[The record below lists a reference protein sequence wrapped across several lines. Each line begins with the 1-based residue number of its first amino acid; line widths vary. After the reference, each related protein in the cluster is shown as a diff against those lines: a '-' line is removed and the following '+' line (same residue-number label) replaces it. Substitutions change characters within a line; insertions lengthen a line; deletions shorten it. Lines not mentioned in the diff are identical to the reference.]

1 MKVRIIEI
9 SKAILALV
17 VVLSVCTI
25 ANAQVKYDSNGR
37 LTIGNTTPYEF
48 YGITAYGG
56 GMYLKTK
63 TSNFFQIDVTPAATR
78 LASHYDQV
86 VFYNTKT
93 STFNSIQVKN
103 VYNYSD
109 ARAKTNVQS
118 LNNGLDYILKLRPVS
133 YTFSDNSDRSLFK
146 TGGNGNEIGL
156 LAQEVEKVL
165 PNVVITDPDGK
176 KLINYTA
183 IIPVMI
189 DAIKA
194 LQAEVEKLKGNK

>member
-1 MKVRIIEI
+1 MKKDFINY
-9 SKAILALV
+9 SKATLVLVALF
-17 VVLSVCTI
+17 VCTSLG
-25 ANAQVKYDSNGR
+25 AQIKYDSNGR
-37 LTIGNTTPYEF
+37 LTIGETTPYEF

-56 GMYLKTK
+56 GVYLKSK
-63 TSNFFQIDVTPAATR
+63 TSNFFQIDCTPAGSR
-78 LASHYDQV
+78 LASHGDQV

-109 ARAKTNVQS
+109 ARAKTNIQS
-118 LNNGLDYILKLRPVS
+118 LNDGLDCILKLRPVS
-133 YTFSDNSDRSLFK
+133 YVFSDNSNKTLYR
-146 TGGNGNEIGL
+146 TGGNGKEIGL
-156 LAQEVEKVL
+156 LAQEVEAVL
-165 PNVVITDPDGK
+165 PNVVITDPDGN

-194 LQAEVEKLKGNK
+194 LQAEVEELKSNK

>member
-1 MKVRIIEI
+1 MKKGIVKF
-9 SKAILALV
+9 SKVILALV
-17 VVLSVCTI
+17 VLSVCAI
-25 ANAQVKYDSNGR
+25 ANAQVKYDSNGK

-56 GMYLKTK
+56 GIYLKSK

-118 LNNGLDYILKLRPVS
+118 LNNGLNSILQLRPVS
-133 YTFSDNSDRSLFK
+133 YTFSDSSDKSLYK
-146 TGGNGNEIGL
+146 TGGNGREIGL

-165 PNVVITDPDGK
+165 PNVVITDPDGN

-189 DAIKA
+189 DAIKT
-194 LQAEVEKLKGNK
+194 LQAEVEELKNNK

>member
-1 MKVRIIEI
+1 MKTKKVF
-9 SKAILALV
+9 SKIVLTL
-17 VVLSVCTI
+17 VLSI
-25 ANAQVKYDSNGR
+25 AFTAVKAQVKYDSNGR
-37 LTIGNTTPYEF
+37 FTIGATSPYSF
-48 YGITAYGG
+48 YSQTIYGT
-56 GMYLKTK
+56 GMYFKAK

-86 VFYNTKT
+86 IFYNTQT

-109 ARAKTNVQS
+109 TRAKSNIQT
-118 LNNGLDYILKLRPVS
+118 LNNGLSSIIKLRPVS
-133 YTFSDNSDRSLFK
+133 YSFADKSDRSMFR
-146 TGGNGNEIGL
+146 TGGSGQEIGL

-165 PNVVITDPDGK
+165 PDIVLTDPDGK

-183 IIPVMI
+183 IIPIMI

-194 LQAEVEKLKGNK
+194 LQQEIETLKKNK

>member
-1 MKVRIIEI
+1 MKVRVIKF
-9 SKAILALV
+9 SKAILVL
-17 VVLSVCTI
+17 VVLSACTI
-25 ANAQVKYDSNGR
+25 ANAQVKYDSNGK
-37 LTIGNTTPYEF
+37 LTIGDTTPYEF

-56 GMYLKTK
+56 GIYLKSK

-118 LNNGLDYILKLRPVS
+118 LTNGLGYIRQLRPVS
-133 YTFSDNSDRSLFK
+133 YTFSDNSDKNLYR

-165 PNVVITDPDGK
+165 PNVVITDPDGN

-189 DAIKA
+189 DAIKT
-194 LQAEVEKLKGNK
+194 LQTEIEELKSNK